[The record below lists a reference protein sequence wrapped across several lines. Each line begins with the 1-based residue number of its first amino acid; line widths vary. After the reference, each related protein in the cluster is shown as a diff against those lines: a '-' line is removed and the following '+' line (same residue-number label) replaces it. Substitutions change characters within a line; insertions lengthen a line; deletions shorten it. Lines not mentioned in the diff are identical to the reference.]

1 MASSLFPENPRENRT
16 SDAVR
21 QARQM
26 MANNAPMVSWIKAM
40 CGARNPKEVFY
51 ETCRQ
56 QGVNPEDILQMIR

>member
-1 MASSLFPENPRENRT
+1 MASSLFPERPRESRV
-16 SDAVR
+16 SDTVQ

-26 MANNAPMVSWIKAM
+26 MASNAPMVGWIKTM

-56 QGVNPEDILQMIR
+56 QGVNPEDILQLIR

>member
-1 MASSLFPENPRENRT
+1 M
-16 SDAVR
+16 SDAVQ

-26 MANNAPMVSWIKAM
+26 MTSNAPMVGWIKAM

-56 QGVNPEDILQMIR
+56 QGINPEDILQMIR